1 MIHVMRPDKL
11 IIGHGPKKLELLKSI
26 LKKAAEGL
34 KAIKNSVDRVTSTRP
49 RTSYSEIAEACEG
62 VNDALLREEGGTTAK
77 VTKVAAVKFGAI
89 GTSAGIFAI
98 AATVGTASTGTAIGA
113 LTGAAATSA
122 TLAWIGGSVTMGGA
136 IVGAVA
142 VAGGIGFAAGALW
155 VFRKYWRGN
164 KRLRGDL
171 SERVLRIAEVTSKLA
186 VACRRM
192 AVEGGDTDPLS

>member
-1 MIHVMRPDKL
+1 MLAAIK
-11 IIGHGPKKLELLKSI
+11 
-26 LKKAAEGL
+26 KKAAEVL
-34 KAIKNSVDRVTSTRP
+34 EAIKNITSEVVDRVTSTRP

-62 VNDALLREEGGTTAK
+62 ANDALLREEGGTTAK

-89 GTSAGIFAI
+89 GISAGIFAV

-122 TLAWIGGSVTMGGA
+122 TLAWIGGSVAMGTA

-171 SERVLRIAEVTSKLA
+171 SERELRIAEVTSKLA
-186 VACRRM
+186 FACRRQSR
-192 AVEGGDTDPLS
+192 AGILTLRLRERSSRRRLIRFA